1 MGMSSIPASTALTD
15 QKAAHEALEA
25 ADNALFIA
33 DADRQILAAI
43 ALGRAD
49 ISMTTFGHVSPHGIW
64 KYYSNLGYNINFPD
78 LIQGQAFQPVDLFG
92 EFWINYWNH
101 TLLPPFSKNPV
112 RIVINWGPFIQFF
125 TPPQDEPV

>member
-1 MGMSSIPASTALTD
+1 MSSIPSNVARAEQNVVKTALT
-15 QKAAHEALEA
+15 A

-43 ALGRAD
+43 ALGKAD
-49 ISMTTFGHVSPHGIW
+49 ISMTTFGHVNPHDIW
-64 KYYSNLGYNINFPD
+64 KYYANLGYNINFPD

-125 TPPQDEPV
+125 EFPEHEPD